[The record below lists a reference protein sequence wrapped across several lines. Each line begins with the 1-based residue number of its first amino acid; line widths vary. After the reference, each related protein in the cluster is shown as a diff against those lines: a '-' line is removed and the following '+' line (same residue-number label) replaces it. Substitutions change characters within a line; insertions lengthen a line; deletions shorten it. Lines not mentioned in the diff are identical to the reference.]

1 MSRPIYTEDVRE
13 SLPLDELDDAALEA
27 FGEEPDIEAED
38 LGHADEEEV
47 EIEEA
52 APASESVYSE
62 DFVRVY
68 LHEMGSVPLLDKK
81 GEVDLARRMERGK
94 LKMRKA
100 ISRSPLIQRM
110 VTELA
115 AQIRSGSEELNAYIE
130 PITGPEEDPSSVER
144 QRKEILERLARLL
157 ALYKEERL
165 CLEKLAR
172 LAADNRKARRR
183 WQWKAKR
190 CRVQISRLIREIPFR
205 EHVWK
210 DYGREIE
217 KLAEELSH
225 LAAELSQLEE
235 RDGGVA
241 RKRVEQLRTL
251 MAEREREA
259 GATAVEVQRTVNLMR
274 AGEREFEWA
283 KQRLVEANLRL
294 VVSIAKKY
302 LKRGMHLL
310 DLIQEGNIGLMRA
323 AEKFDY
329 RRGFKFSTY
338 ATWWIR
344 QAITRAIADQSRTI
358 RLPVHMNE
366 SLTKFLRA
374 SRELEKELGRPPTN
388 EEIGARLNMQVEKVQ
403 NLKAISRDPVS
414 LEIPVGND
422 GESTLG
428 DLIEDRWSLSPM
440 DAVMASNIQDETLA
454 VLKTLSPKE
463 EKVIRLRF
471 GLGYDR
477 EHTLEEIGAQLD
489 VTRERIR
496 QIEAKALRELRSPER
511 LRQLRQLLAQV
522 EERAAERAER

>member
-1 MSRPIYTEDVRE
+1 MPRSIYPEEVRE
-13 SLPLDELDDAALEA
+13 PIEELEEDLLEPFDSEPDSEVEELGAAEELEA
-27 FGEEPDIEAED
+27 
-38 LGHADEEEV
+38 
-47 EIEEA
+47 EEA
-52 APASESVYSE
+52 PQADESVYSE

-68 LHEMGSVPLLDKK
+68 LHEMGAVPLLDKK

-100 ISRSPLIQRM
+100 ISRFPLIQRA
-110 VTELA
+110 VARLA
-115 AQIRSGSEELNAYIE
+115 DDIKSGAEELNAWVDLVS
-130 PITGPEEDPSSVER
+130 GPEDDAAVAER
-144 QRKEILERLARLL
+144 QRKQIREQLAEIA
-157 ALYKEERL
+157 ALQKEER
-165 CLEKLAR
+165 R
-172 LAADNRKARRR
+172 LADKLSAISPEKRKLRRR
-183 WQWKAKR
+183 WEREWKR
-190 CRVQISRLIREIPFR
+190 CRVRASRLIRAIPFK
-205 EHVWK
+205 ENVWK
-210 DYGREIE
+210 DYSRQIE
-217 KLAEELSH
+217 KVSEELSH
-225 LAAELSQLEE
+225 LAAELRQLEE
-235 RDGGVA
+235 RTDAAA
-241 RKRVEQLRTL
+241 RKRIEQVRALI
-251 MAEREREA
+251 AEREQEA
-259 GATAVEVQRTVNLMR
+259 GASSLEVERTVNRMHS
-274 AGEREFEWA
+274 GEREFEWA

-388 EEIGARLNMQVEKVQ
+388 EEIGARLNIQVEKVQ

-428 DLIEDRWSLSPM
+428 DLIEDRWSVSPM
-440 DAVMASNIQDETLA
+440 EAVINSNIQDETLA

-471 GLGYDR
+471 GLGYER
-477 EHTLEEIGAQLD
+477 EHTLEEIGAQLE

-511 LRQLRQLLAQV
+511 LRHLRHLLAQV
-522 EERAAERAER
+522 EERAAERA